1 MYRAGTVVELSAV
14 EPHISKEVYREAL
27 HIVAM
32 LDEQFGEERDVEND
46 DGGIVA
52 IVLDEKN
59 LTCFW
64 RCYPDLDSGL
74 FEYVELVESEKEPY
88 LNVFYLYNEYAYGI
102 SLFLPISIAPS
113 VFRKAVLQGLEKVY
127 SF

>member
-1 MYRAGTVVELSAV
+1 MYHVGTVAELSAI
-14 EPHISKEVYREAL
+14 EPHIVKEVYREAL
-27 HIVAM
+27 RIVSM
-32 LDEQFGEERDVEND
+32 LDEQFGEERNVEND
-46 DGGIVA
+46 DGGIVF
-52 IVLDEKN
+52 IVLNEED
-59 LTCFW
+59 LTYFGQH
-64 RCYPDLDSGL
+64 YPDLDRDL

>member
-1 MYRAGTVVELSAV
+1 MYRSGTVVELSAV

-32 LDEQFGEERDVEND
+32 LDEQFGEERDIEHD

-52 IVLDEKN
+52 IVLDEED

-102 SLFLPISIAPS
+102 SLFLPLSIAPP
-113 VFRKAVLQGLEKVY
+113 VFREALLHGLEKV
-127 SF
+127 

>member
-1 MYRAGTVVELSAV
+1 MYRSGTVVELSAV

-27 HIVAM
+27 RIVSM

-46 DGGIVA
+46 DGGIVF
-52 IVLDEKN
+52 IVSDEEG
-59 LTCFW
+59 LASFGQ
-64 RCYPDLDSGL
+64 RYPDLDREL

-102 SLFLPISIAPS
+102 SLFLPLSIAPP
-113 VFRKAVLQGLEKVY
+113 VFREALLHGLEKV
-127 SF
+127 

>member
-32 LDEQFGEERDVEND
+32 LDEQFGEERDVEHD

-52 IVLDEKN
+52 IVLNEED

-102 SLFLPISIAPS
+102 SLFLPLSIAPP
-113 VFRKAVLQGLEKVY
+113 VFREAVLQGLEKV
-127 SF
+127 

>member
-1 MYRAGTVVELSAV
+1 MYRSGTVVELSAV

-46 DGGIVA
+46 DGGIVF
-52 IVLDEKN
+52 IVSDEEG
-59 LTCFW
+59 LASFGQ
-64 RCYPDLDSGL
+64 RYPDLDREL

-102 SLFLPISIAPS
+102 SLFLPLSIAPP
-113 VFRKAVLQGLEKVY
+113 VFREALLHGLEKV
-127 SF
+127 